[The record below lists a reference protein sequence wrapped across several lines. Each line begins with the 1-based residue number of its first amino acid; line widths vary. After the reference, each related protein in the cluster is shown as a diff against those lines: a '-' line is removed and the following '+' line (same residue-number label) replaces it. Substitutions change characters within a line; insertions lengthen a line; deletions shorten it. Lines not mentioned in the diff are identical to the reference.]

1 MKKISIVLFMVMTI
15 SLFGGTRTVQEF
27 IEEASQ
33 LEKKGQL
40 KEATEIMERANA
52 IYPDQAEIYAK
63 WGILVGKQAGNTQD
77 FLKAGE
83 FSFQSFQLLD
93 KAIILEPANI
103 NARLYRGIMGANVPD
118 FMGKLDQS
126 VQDFNF
132 ILEKCQ
138 PISNELNMTVL
149 YYLGIT
155 HEKKGE
161 YEKSLEYFKAVA
173 LYGIDS
179 GYSQE
184 ARKHIEKLEKKDAE
198 KKSENEKIDDEEI
211 SFERGNQFL
220 AEKKYNEAANVFR
233 KITEKEPENVH
244 AYLMLAQ
251 VLGIIAETGYDKN
264 IHESAEYMSNLAFE
278 VMDIFDKIVSLDP
291 DNIEIRLLRNEIAIE
306 LPFFVGKLN
315 DSIEDL
321 KRLIENKPEHQAR
334 AYFLLGKAYKKL
346 GNSYWAKAATVF
358 SDADVKEQ
366 ILKEMKPSVK
376 YFNEQECKKPCLVM
390 DFILGFQDEL
400 APQIAI
406 WIEDEKG
413 KFIKTIYISAF
424 SAYVKEKQVQLPKW
438 AKSSNFEDAEIVTGA
453 SIDVGHH
460 IYTWDL
466 TDIQNKKVSKGEY
479 VVHFEICHWPHVI
492 YEHLEIPVEIEKK
505 TFSITKK
512 DSEMIPEV
520 HISYFSK

>member
-1 MKKISIVLFMVMTI
+1 MKKILIVLFMVMII
-15 SLFGGTRTVQEF
+15 SLFGETRTVQEY

-40 KEATEIMERANA
+40 KEAAEIMERANE
-52 IYPDQAEIYAK
+52 IYPEQSEIYAE
-63 WGILVGKQAGNTQD
+63 WGILVGKQAGNAKD

-93 KAIILEPANI
+93 KAITLEPANI

-118 FMGKLDQS
+118 FMRKLDQS

-149 YYLGIT
+149 YYLGIA

-184 ARKHIEKLEKKDAE
+184 ARKHIEKLEKKDTE
-198 KKSENEKIDDEEI
+198 KKNENEKNNNKEV
-211 SFERGNQFL
+211 SFERGNQLL
-220 AEKKYNEAANVFR
+220 AEKKYHEAADVFR
-233 KITEKEPENVH
+233 KITEKEPENVQT
-244 AYLMLAQ
+244 YLMLAQ

-264 IHESAEYMSNLAFE
+264 IYESVEYMSNLAFE
-278 VMDIFDKIVSLDP
+278 IMDIFDKIVSLDP
-291 DNIEIRLLRNEIAIE
+291 DNIEIRLARDDLAIE

-321 KRLIENKPEHQAR
+321 KRLIANKPEHQAQ

-346 GNSYWAKAATVF
+346 GNSYWAKAATNF
-358 SDADVKEQ
+358 SDVDVKEK
-366 ILKEMKPSVK
+366 ILK
-376 YFNEQECKKPCLVM
+376 
-390 DFILGFQDEL
+390 
-400 APQIAI
+400 
-406 WIEDEKG
+406 
-413 KFIKTIYISAF
+413 
-424 SAYVKEKQVQLPKW
+424 
-438 AKSSNFEDAEIVTGA
+438 
-453 SIDVGHH
+453 
-460 IYTWDL
+460 
-466 TDIQNKKVSKGEY
+466 
-479 VVHFEICHWPHVI
+479 
-492 YEHLEIPVEIEKK
+492 
-505 TFSITKK
+505 
-512 DSEMIPEV
+512 
-520 HISYFSK
+520 